1 MIPKVN
7 IITGKASIASVNR
20 TVFLGGALSLL
31 VGGFRGQSHLR
42 KLLGSKDIEIGLK

>member
-1 MIPKVN
+1 MIPEVN
-7 IITGKASIASVNR
+7 IISRKASIASVNR
-20 TVFLGGALSLL
+20 TVIFWGVLSLL

>member
-1 MIPKVN
+1 MIPEVN
-7 IITGKASIASVNR
+7 IISGKASIASVNR